1 MLPGT
6 IVCQILEEISPAIV
20 KNLNFIESGIF
31 KSKIKDFKDN
41 MYCLT
46 ESDEKEIYIIL
57 KKIKELLEK
66 ELK

>member
-6 IVCQILEEISPAIV
+6 IVCKILEEISPAIE
-20 KNLNFIESGIF
+20 KNLNFIEAGIF

>member
-20 KNLNFIESGIF
+20 KNLNFIEAGIF